1 MIETTN
7 DELKRMQRKKR
18 RLRGMAKEGEF
29 K

>member
-7 DELKRMQRKKR
+7 DELKRMQTKKR